1 MKVFLI
7 ILVAVLAA
15 ALLGWITF
23 SGGDRP
29 TVTVQKDVI
38 HRDLD
43 SARQATERA
52 AQKAAV
58 EGRELANE
66 VRRTDVDVD
75 IRRDRSAH
83 KPAAAE
89 P

>member
-1 MKVFLI
+1 MKAFLV
-7 ILVAVLAA
+7 ILVAMLAA

-29 TVTVQKDVI
+29 SVTVQRDVI
-38 HRDLD
+38 HRDLG
-43 SARQATERA
+43 SARQATVRA
-52 AQKAAV
+52 AHKAAV

-75 IRRDRSAH
+75 VRRDRSEH